1 MIDHA
6 VESQASLLDSPRS
19 TLKETGHGD
28 MENAARF
35 PHLPPTATTNYCVQ
49 MTRKISSSGCP
60 RLAIPSSPLLFQRTT
75 TGNDL
80 STSNWLSSRVLG
92 QEDTV
97 HTQSNPRVELSLI

>member
-60 RLAIPSSPLLFQRTT
+60 RLAIPSSPPPLPENHDRQR
-75 TGNDL
+75 
-80 STSNWLSSRVLG
+80 
-92 QEDTV
+92 
-97 HTQSNPRVELSLI
+97 SLNFKLA